1 MAIQPSMVDLGVLG
15 AKALAQGP
23 RPRRERAAMMA
34 VGARGLTAVIV
45 REAEDAEAEIP
56 TKVVVP
62 QATQAAAVDRLED
75 RVKLGV
81 MAVRVR

>member
-1 MAIQPSMVDLGVLG
+1 
-15 AKALAQGP
+15 
-23 RPRRERAAMMA
+23 MMA